1 MSDNSEMFYRKS
13 RNARNTK
20 SISSNQQSNFETEE
34 EEEKDNQV
42 LNYIPSSDIEYN
54 NSVNNLTE
62 KKKILIVE
70 DSIKLRNI
78 LVQIL
83 SESYEVTGLN
93 DAEIALEK
101 YAEINPDIILLD
113 IMLPGSIDGLSFLRI
128 IKQDHH
134 FKHIPV
140 ILMSLLSSNDII
152 LEGLKLGA
160 NDYLVKPF
168 DLRQLDL
175 KIKNYINLNNEVRGK
190 AILEQSIHFEV
201 DSESQDI
208 LKKFEMLLEENIMK
222 DSEMTIE
229 KYAQQLNM
237 SMRTFER
244 LINKNFKMSPAKY
257 IIQRKLKKADIVMY
271 ESGDTACDSMSI
283 KEIAL
288 TLGFSSLP
296 YFCRCY
302 KLHFGKTPS
311 SV

>member
-1 MSDNSEMFYRKS
+1 MSYPKFKAPKESNLGFSNRGDNPEFEEMKNDQILEFLPETELNQHK
-13 RNARNTK
+13 
-20 SISSNQQSNFETEE
+20 IVNQQ
-34 EEEKDNQV
+34 
-42 LNYIPSSDIEYN
+42 
-54 NSVNNLTE
+54 E

-70 DSIKLRNI
+70 DSVKLRNI

-83 SESYEVTGLN
+83 SENYYVTGLN
-93 DAEIALEK
+93 DATIALGK
-101 YAEINPDIILLD
+101 YGELNPDIILLD

-128 IKQDHH
+128 IKQDHQ

-140 ILMSLLSSNDII
+140 ILMSLLSSDDII

-160 NDYLVKPF
+160 NDYIVKPF

-190 AILEQSIHFEV
+190 AILEQTIHF
-201 DSESQDI
+201 DTDNDTQDV
-208 LKKFEMLLEENIMK
+208 LKKFELLLEENIMK

-229 KYAQQLNM
+229 KYAQALNM

-244 LINKNFKMSPAKY
+244 LINKNYKMSPAKY
-257 IIQRKLKKADIVMY
+257 IMQRKLKKADILIH
-271 ESGDTACDSMSI
+271 SNNSMSI

-302 KLHFGKTPS
+302 KLYFGKTPS
-311 SV
+311 S